1 MDEQMISAELT
12 VNLYL
17 ATSDLLSRELVE
29 KALPDL
35 YTISCFDTISSLQ
48 QGLQDG
54 KPELVLC
61 AQSLIEDKQKQI
73 LMSLMSNS
81 PNSKILIFGESRPID
96 IQIEALKN
104 GSRGYFD
111 NSLPIE
117 KLHIALQ
124 NVLHGEVWIER
135 HVIAGLIDELSHIPE
150 VTQQQQ
156 DSLEK
161 LSPKETEVAEQ
172 VSYGL
177 TNKMIASAMNI
188 SERTVKAHLTAIF
201 SKLEMSDRLSLAI
214 FFRDLRM

>member
-1 MDEQMISAELT
+1 MISAELT